1 MKRNYLM
8 ASMLA
13 AAAMFTGCSEVD
25 DFFTPNTSK
34 TYEASVEASLESVQ
48 GIESNEQLSTRAM
61 FIGGNDG
68 NRFANVWDEG
78 DKVLVYQGT
87 TKVGSWSLDDDANK
101 EYQGTKDAYLSGTL
115 TGTFEVG
122 DQVTLYVTK
131 DDNCVLRDYTGQD
144 GTIGKLSRNYTYRNR
159 TVSITDITGTKIQ
172 LDKANMYH
180 SQAYNRYFLT
190 DQEGNRLHIQQL
202 IVSATGD
209 NGIITSVAD
218 DGTETYGDLV
228 VNTQLNRGEY
238 PGEIYVAILNQGYT
252 VNPETGQVTNG
263 SVEAYQLT
271 AIDDKGITWVFPGP
285 EEHLG
290 GTGEQKALN
299 VKPTPGN
306 LANIQRKMTKV
317 EPTVELGTQM
327 KMVVG
332 TKRTRV
338 PVVKA
343 GETVVPATCTYTS
356 SNYAVASVNASTGEV
371 MALSTGTATITV
383 NIAPYGVSRT
393 YTVTVTE
400 SPTEYVDLGLSVNWA
415 TMNVGATSETGA
427 GTYFAWGEVDG
438 YTDENDFGKTYFGWG
453 TYKWCNGDN
462 TTLTKYVPED
472 KASSHGYNG
481 FYDDKSILDPE
492 DDAAKQNWGGNWSM
506 PTKENWE
513 ELNNEDNCT
522 WTWYDSGNTEFN
534 GIPGYKITS
543 KKAGYTDKYIFLPAA
558 GYRRLDSYNE
568 DGLGYYWATSL
579 NLNNANSPRYAWRMR
594 THSTNRVGDDSRNIG
609 FNVRAVCPKTNIT
622 LAPQMKVLQGAKKT
636 RTPKVTVGSTDV
648 TKQCTFTYSSSNY
661 GVARVSPTGEV
672 TGVTPGTATI
682 TVTSAAPYAATKT
695 YTVTVTE
702 PVAETADNYVD
713 LGLPSGAKWAKMN
726 VGATS
731 ETGAG
736 TYFAFGE
743 IDGYTDANDYT
754 KTNFHWTTYKWC
766 NGSNTTITKYVP
778 EDKALSNGYN
788 NFYDNKTTL
797 EPEDDA
803 AKQNW
808 GGNWSIPTEADWIE
822 LRDNCTWQWENGTG
836 NVLNTGGVKGYKVSN
851 GDAYIFLPAAGDWL
865 HEALENV
872 NTYGYYWT
880 SSLNLNNESYPRY
893 AYRMRFNNNAASG
906 IRIGD
911 DSRCLGFNVRA
922 IIKTSN

>member
-87 TKVGSWSLDDDANK
+87 TKVGTWSLDDDNNK
-101 EYQGTKDAYLSGTL
+101 QYQGTKDAYLSGTL
-115 TGTFEVG
+115 TGTFAVG

-356 SNYAVASVNASTGEV
+356 SNYAVASVNATTGEV

-415 TMNVGATSETGA
+415 TMNVGAESETDY
-427 GTYFAWGEVDG
+427 GTYFSWGMTDG
-438 YTDENDFGKTYFGWG
+438 YTNENNYDRNYYAWT
-453 TYKWCNGDN
+453 TYKWCNGTIN
-462 TTLTKYVPED
+462 TQTKYIKETL
-472 KASSHGYNG
+472 ASEWGYEG
-481 FYDDKSILDPE
+481 FYDDKTVLEGE
-492 DDAAKQNWGGNWSM
+492 DDAATQNWGGNWRM
-506 PTKENWE
+506 PTRAEFLELISGTDHE
-513 ELNNEDNCT
+513 EAT
-522 WTWYDSGNTEFN
+522 IG
-534 GIPGYKITS
+534 GIVGHKFM
-543 KKAGYTDKYIFLPAA
+543 KKTDHSVYIFMPAA
-558 GYRRLDSYNE
+558 GIWAVSSFVKKGE
-568 DGLGYYWATSL
+568 QGFYWASDYDYTETDQPTRPWYMYVTGST
-579 NLNNANSPRYAWRMR
+579 ASTGRGGARYNGN
-594 THSTNRVGDDSRNIG
+594 T
-609 FNVRAVCPKTNIT
+609 VRAVCPKTNIT
-622 LAPQMKVLQGAKKT
+622 MASQMKILQGTKKT

-648 TKQCTFTYSSSNY
+648 TSQCTFTYASSNNS
-661 GVARVSPTGEV
+661 VARVSPKGEV
-672 TGVTPGTATI
+672 TAVGTPGSTATI
-682 TVTSAAPYAATKT
+682 TVTSSAPYVASTT
-695 YTVTVTE
+695 YTVTVTA
-702 PVAETADNYVD
+702 PKDDSYAVD
-713 LGLPSGAKWAKMN
+713 LGLPSGTKWAKMN

-731 ETGAG
+731 ETEYG
-736 TYFAFGE
+736 TYFSWGMTE
-743 IDGYTDANDYT
+743 GYTNENDYDR
-754 KTNFHWTTYKWC
+754 NYYAWTTYKWC
-766 NGSNTTITKYVP
+766 NGTINTQTKYIK
-778 EDKALSNGYN
+778 ETLASEWGYEG
-788 NFYDNKTTL
+788 FYDDKTVL
-797 EPEDDA
+797 EGEDDA
-803 AKQNW
+803 ATQNW
-808 GGNWSIPTEADWIE
+808 GGNWRMPTRAEFLELISGTDHEEATI
-822 LRDNCTWQWENGTG
+822 
-836 NVLNTGGVKGYKVSN
+836 GGIVGHKFMKKTDHSV
-851 GDAYIFLPAAGDWL
+851 YIFMPAAGIWAVSSFVKKGEQGFYWASDYDYTETDQPTRPWYMYVIGST
-865 HEALENV
+865 ASTGRGGARYNG
-872 NTYGYYWT
+872 NT
-880 SSLNLNNESYPRY
+880 
-893 AYRMRFNNNAASG
+893 
-906 IRIGD
+906 
-911 DSRCLGFNVRA
+911 VRA
-922 IIKTSN
+922 VYVGN

>member
-25 DFFTPNTSK
+25 EFFTPDTSK

-87 TKVGSWSLDDDANK
+87 TKVGTWSLDDDNNK
-101 EYQGTKDAYLSGTL
+101 QYQGTKDAYLSGTL
-115 TGTFEVG
+115 TGTFAVG

-218 DGTETYGDLV
+218 DGTETYGDLI
-228 VNTQLNRGEY
+228 VNTEINRGEY

-317 EPTVELGTQM
+317 EPTVELGAQM

-415 TMNVGATSETGA
+415 TMNVGAESETDY
-427 GTYFAWGEVDG
+427 GTYFAWGE
-438 YTDENDFGKTYFGWG
+438 TEGWTSEYDYDKVTFTWD
-453 TYKWCNGDN
+453 TYKWGDG
-462 TTLTKYVPED
+462 TTFTKYTTDGLITLE
-472 KASSHGYNG
+472 AA
-481 FYDDKSILDPE
+481 
-492 DDAAKQNWGGNWSM
+492 DDAAVQNWGGNWRM
-506 PTKENWE
+506 PTIA
-513 ELNNEDNCT
+513 
-522 WTWYDSGNTEFN
+522 EFN
-534 GIPGYKITS
+534 ELATNYPISTQSGTKRSCWGEKNGVNGLFFYD
-543 KKAGYTDKYIFLPAA
+543 ADDNELMFWPAA
-558 GYRRLDSYNE
+558 GYITGSSLSTA
-568 DGLGYYWATSL
+568 GAQGYYSTASLRSNDATNQRL
-579 NLNNANSPRYAWRMR
+579 WRMWFSSVALA
-594 THSTNRVGDDSRNIG
+594 STNGSTRRSGQT
-609 FNVRAVCPKTNIT
+609 VRAVQPKISASFAKST
-622 LAPQMKVLQGAKKT
+622 LTILPGKE
-636 RTPKVTVGSTDV
+636 RTYRPTVTQSGNDLTSG
-648 TKQCTFTYSSSNY
+648 CTITYSTSNY
-661 GVARVSPTGEV
+661 SVASVKSTTGEV
-672 TGVTPGTATI
+672 KGISEGTATI
-682 TVTSAAPYAATKT
+682 TATIQPYGITANYEVHVYNSMPAT
-695 YTVTVTE
+695 Y
-702 PVAETADNYVD
+702 AVD
-713 LGLPSGAKWAKMN
+713 LGLPSGIKWASMN
-726 VGATS
+726 VGAES
-731 ETGAG
+731 ETDYG
-736 TYFAFGE
+736 TYFAWGE
-743 IDGYTDANDYT
+743 TEGWTSEYDYD
-754 KTNFHWTTYKWC
+754 KDNFTWGTYKWG
-766 NGSNTTITKYVP
+766 NGTTFTKYTT
-778 EDKALSNGYN
+778 DGLI
-788 NFYDNKTTL
+788 TL
-797 EPEDDA
+797 EAADDA
-803 AKQNW
+803 AVQNW
-808 GGNWSIPTEADWIE
+808 GSNWRMPTLTE
-822 LRDNCTWQWENGTG
+822 LEELYDNYPYSTESGSKRCCWGTKN
-836 NVLNTGGVKGYKVSN
+836 NVGGLFFY
-851 GDAYIFLPAAGDWL
+851 DASDNELMFMPAAGCL
-865 HEALENV
+865 TNSNLSTAGEQ
-872 NTYGYYWT
+872 GYY
-880 SSLNLNNESYPRY
+880 SVASLRSHDETNTRVWRLWFRNGARGTIASANGST
-893 AYRMRFNNNAASG
+893 RMTG
-906 IRIGD
+906 QP
-911 DSRCLGFNVRA
+911 VRA
-922 IIKTSN
+922 VYVGQ